1 MNVIGARRFSSPG
14 RKRQSKDVAIPCTR
28 IYSVAMRRLEPPD
41 VHHFHAAQGW
51 LGLGARADA
60 WLELDAIS
68 PPNQHH
74 PAVMDLRW
82 TMHVEAREWDA
93 ALKVAGDMLVHA
105 PGRADSWLHHAY
117 ALRRASHGSLAQ
129 ARAALEPA
137 AKKFPKE
144 PVIPYN
150 LSCYACQLHKLE
162 EARSWF
168 QLALKA
174 GKKSELKRMALADS
188 DLQALWEEIRQL

>member
-1 MNVIGARRFSSPG
+1 MSSAPG
-14 RKRQSKDVAIPCTR
+14 VLAVRAASVKSKDVAVAGAR

-41 VHHFHAAQGW
+41 VHHFQAAQGW

-60 WLELDAIS
+60 WAELDAIS
-68 PPNQHH
+68 PPNQLH
-74 PAVMDLRW
+74 PAVLELRW

-93 ALKVAGDMLVHA
+93 ALKVAGDMLAHA

-117 ALRRASHGSLAQ
+117 ALRRASHGGLAQ

-144 PVIPYN
+144 SVIPYN
-150 LSCYACQLHKLE
+150 LSCYACQLQQLD
-162 EARSWF
+162 EARAWF
-168 QLALKA
+168 QQALQA
-174 GKKSELKRMALADS
+174 GKKSVLRRMALADP
-188 DLQALWEEIRQL
+188 DLEALWEEIRQL